1 MNVKNLDLNTNL
13 KLVGLVPL
21 KLIGHCKTYAGG
33 YQEHHFTIT
42 EVGTPCTT
50 EVGSGYE
57 LTAADGS
64 KEYFQTLKEAL
75 QQCYLNWGE

>member
-1 MNVKNLDLNTNL
+1 MNVKDLDLNTNL

-21 KLIGHCKTYAGG
+21 KLTGHCKTYTPT
-33 YQEHHFTIT
+33 YQEHHFTIL
-42 EVGTPCTT
+42 EVGD
-50 EVGSGYE
+50 GYE

-64 KEYFQTLKEAL
+64 KEYFQELRQAL

>member
-21 KLIGHCKTYAGG
+21 KLTGHCKTYAGG
-33 YQEHHFTIT
+33 YQEHHFTIL
-42 EVGTPCTT
+42 EVGN
-50 EVGSGYE
+50 GYE
-57 LTAADGS
+57 LAAADGS